1 MKKKL
6 KLIKTNSNLIQKIRQ
21 FKDKLC
27 LDLILS
33 NGHSKYGNAHLFF
46 IEFVLNLL
54 GFKTIDSKVDYLLD
68 LQKKGLLITFYQA
81 LGIKKFHRKSI
92 DLNNIPAKSTFSE
105 YKNTIQLNSP
115 SLLLVNVR
123 AAKVKE
129 IIEKESLIHIAID
142 GKDIRNT
149 GSTEHAGNVK
159 SIHLYGH
166 NLLFYNEFTNNE
178 NNWIK
183 DNLQSTITLIK
194 EQINK
199 PLLFTGDGI
208 YNNAVTRK
216 IFNELGVYY
225 LLPFKKK
232 SKIKEEIFVNTK
244 TVRNGK
250 DVRISGSQI
259 ALYEWTLYKIKQNKE
274 NIQHYLH
281 IDKYLIDNRKRHK
294 HNNYIENPVVYVEQ
308 KYLTNHPDPNIDYFK
323 HKIDHWQVETYH
335 NFKDIILEEDKHHK
349 SRENAKIYATIN
361 DIVAFFYKQEKIN
374 KTTKIKLQSVFYH
387 ELILFLKF
395 FYRTM
400 LIFSS

>member
-1 MKKKL
+1 MKKKQ
-6 KLIKTNSNLIQKIRQ
+6 KTSKTNYSLIQKIKE

-33 NGHSKYGNAHLFF
+33 NGHSKYGNSNLFF

-54 GFKTIDSKVDYLLD
+54 GFKTIDSKIDYLLD
-68 LQKKGLLITFYQA
+68 LQEKDLLIKFYQS
-81 LGIKKFHRKSI
+81 LGIKNFHRKSI
-92 DLNNIPAKSTFSE
+92 DLNHIPAKSTFSE

-149 GSTEHAGNVK
+149 GSTKHAGNIK

-166 NLLFYNEFTNNE
+166 NLLFHNEFTNNE

-183 DNLQSTITLIK
+183 DNLQSTIALIK

-244 TVRNGK
+244 KVRNGK

-281 IDKYLIDNRKRHK
+281 IDKYLIDNRKRNK
-294 HNNYIENPVVYVEQ
+294 HESYIEKPVVYIQQ

-335 NFKDIILEEDKHHK
+335 HFKDTIFEEDKQHK
-349 SRENAKIYATIN
+349 SRENAKIYATLN

-374 KTTKIKLQSVFYH
+374 KTRMKKLQSVFMY
-387 ELILFLKF
+387 ELTLLLKF
-395 FYRTM
+395 FCRTM
-400 LIFSS
+400 LRNI

>member
-1 MKKKL
+1 MKKNS
-6 KLIKTNSNLIQKIRQ
+6 KTNYSLIQQIKE

-33 NGHSKYGNAHLFF
+33 NGHSKYGNSNLFF

-54 GFKTIDSKVDYLLD
+54 GFKTIDSKIDYLLY
-68 LQKKGLLITFYQA
+68 LQEEDLLIKFYQS
-81 LGIKKFHRKSI
+81 LGIKNFHRKSI
-92 DLNNIPAKSTFSE
+92 DLNHIPAKSTFSE

-129 IIEKESLIHIAID
+129 IVEKESLIHIAID

-149 GSTEHAGNVK
+149 GSTKHAGNIK

-178 NNWIK
+178 NSWIK
-183 DNLQSTITLIK
+183 DNLQSTIALIK

-244 TVRNGK
+244 KVRNGN

-259 ALYEWTLYKIKQNKE
+259 AVYEWTLYKIKQNKE

-294 HNNYIENPVVYVEQ
+294 HNDYIEKPTIYIQQ

-335 NFKDIILEEDKHHK
+335 HFKDTLFEEDKQHK
-349 SRENAKIYATIN
+349 SRENAKIYATLN

-374 KTTKIKLQSVFYH
+374 KTSMKKLQSVLMY
-387 ELILFLKF
+387 ELKLFFKF

-400 LIFSS
+400 LYIY